1 MEEKIIWGH
10 NYSIAMEKHKRKIV
24 IVDDERIITDTL
36 KMLLSL
42 EFSDEIC
49 TFNSPIE
56 ALEFIMHNGADVVL
70 SDFLMPQMNGIE
82 FLTQVKKIVPYTCMI
97 MLTGY
102 ADKENTIKAINEIG
116 IHRYIEKPWNNT
128 DLILAVR
135 NGFERTELIN
145 KLTLEQEMNKLRDDF
160 IATLTH
166 DLRTP
171 LLAAIQTL
179 KFFLDGTLGDLNEKQ
194 NKFLDTMLTS
204 NKDMLG
210 LVNALLEVYK
220 YESGQLVLCK
230 DRFLINDLIL
240 QCINELK
247 PLLEQKKLTLDY
259 ANAPLEIFAD
269 KQELRRVISNL
280 FGNAIN
286 HTQEGGNIIIE
297 AKQVEENIF
306 VSIEDNGAGIPQ
318 EDIPNMFRR
327 FSQGTKK
334 KRSTG
339 TGLGLYLSR
348 QIIEAHNGKISLKSD
363 LGKGSTFT
371 FEVPVG
377 ITANV

>member
-1 MEEKIIWGH
+1 
-10 NYSIAMEKHKRKIV
+10 MEKQARKIV

-42 EFSDEIC
+42 EFSDEIH
-49 TFNSPIE
+49 TFNSPVE
-56 ALEFIMHNGADVVL
+56 ALEFIQHNGADVVL
-70 SDFLMPQMNGIE
+70 SDFLMPKMNGIE
-82 FLTQVKKIVPYTCMI
+82 FLRQAKKLIPYSCLI

-102 ADKENTIKAINEIG
+102 ADKENAIKAINEIG
-116 IHRYIEKPWNNT
+116 IHRYIEKPWSNT

-179 KFFLDGTLGDLNEKQ
+179 KFFLDGTLGELNDKQ
-194 NKFLDTMLTS
+194 KQFLDTMLIS

-230 DRFLINDLIL
+230 DNFLINELIL
-240 QCINELK
+240 QCTEELQ
-247 PLLEQKKLTLDY
+247 PLAENKKISITYSPD
-259 ANAPLEIFAD
+259 PLEVFAD

-280 FGNAIN
+280 LGNAIN
-286 HTQEGGNIIIE
+286 HTGENGEITIE
-297 AKQVEENIF
+297 AKNEENSIF
-306 VSIEDNGAGIPQ
+306 ISVEDTGVGIPQ

-327 FSQGTKK
+327 FSQGTKN

-348 QIIEAHNGKISLKSD
+348 QIIEAHQGKISLKSEQ
-363 LGKGSTFT
+363 GKGSVFT
-371 FEVPVG
+371 FEIPAG
-377 ITANV
+377 IALNI

>member
-1 MEEKIIWGH
+1 
-10 NYSIAMEKHKRKIV
+10 MEKNARKIV
-24 IVDDERIITDTL
+24 IVDDEKIITDTL

-42 EFSDEIC
+42 EFADEIHP
-49 TFNSPIE
+49 FNSPIE
-56 ALEFIMHNGADVVL
+56 ALEYIQHNGADVVL

-82 FLTQVKKIVPYTCMI
+82 FLTQVKKIVPQTCMI
-97 MLTGY
+97 LLTGY
-102 ADKENTIKAINEIG
+102 ADKENAIKAINEIG
-116 IHRYIEKPWNNT
+116 IHRYIEKPWSNT

-194 NKFLDTMLTS
+194 QKFLDTMLNS

-210 LVNALLEVYK
+210 LVNALLEVYR

-230 DRFLINDLIL
+230 DRFLLNDLISS
-240 QCINELK
+240 IVEELRFLAENK
-247 PLLEQKKLTLDY
+247 HIIIKYSAEELEV
-259 ANAPLEIFAD
+259 IAD
-269 KQELRRVISNL
+269 RQELRRVVSNL
-280 FGNAIN
+280 LGNAIN
-286 HTQEGGNIIIE
+286 HTGEGGKITIE
-297 AKQVEENIF
+297 SNRDGESVF
-306 VSIEDNGAGIPQ
+306 VSVEDTGVGIPQ
-318 EDIPNMFRR
+318 EDIPNMFLR
-327 FSQGTKK
+327 FSQGTKN

-348 QIIEAHNGKISLKSD
+348 QIIEAHNGKISLKSKE
-363 LGKGSTFT
+363 GAGAVFT
-371 FEVPVG
+371 FEIP
-377 ITANV
+377 ANVSVNV

>member
-1 MEEKIIWGH
+1 MLFSESDIDLKTADEVRRDVLAGERILL
-10 NYSIAMEKHKRKIV
+10 
-24 IVDDERIITDTL
+24 VDDNATNRLLITTL
-36 KMLLSL
+36 LQHWGCRFEAVADGEAALALLYGTL
-42 EFSDEIC
+42 GTGDPFR
-49 TFNSPIE
+49 
-56 ALEFIMHNGADVVL
+56 LVL
-70 SDFLMPQMNGIE
+70 LDQEMPQMNGIE
-82 FLTQVKKIVPYTCMI
+82 FLTQVKKIAPYTCMI

-210 LVNALLEVYK
+210 LVNALL
-220 YESGQLVLCK
+220 
-230 DRFLINDLIL
+230 
-240 QCINELK
+240 
-247 PLLEQKKLTLDY
+247 
-259 ANAPLEIFAD
+259 
-269 KQELRRVISNL
+269 
-280 FGNAIN
+280 
-286 HTQEGGNIIIE
+286 
-297 AKQVEENIF
+297 
-306 VSIEDNGAGIPQ
+306 
-318 EDIPNMFRR
+318 
-327 FSQGTKK
+327 
-334 KRSTG
+334 
-339 TGLGLYLSR
+339 
-348 QIIEAHNGKISLKSD
+348 
-363 LGKGSTFT
+363 
-371 FEVPVG
+371 
-377 ITANV
+377 

>member
-1 MEEKIIWGH
+1 
-10 NYSIAMEKHKRKIV
+10 MEKQKRKIV

-49 TFNSPIE
+49 TFNSPVE
-56 ALEFIMHNGADVVL
+56 ALEFIQHNGADVVL

-102 ADKENTIKAINEIG
+102 ADKENAIKAINEIG
-116 IHRYIEKPWNNT
+116 IHRYIEKPWSNT

-179 KFFLDGTLGDLNEKQ
+179 KFFLDGTLGELNDKQ
-194 NKFLDTMLTS
+194 KQFLDTMLTS

-230 DRFLINDLIL
+230 DKFLLNTLL
-240 QCINELK
+240 AQCVEELK
-247 PLLEQKKLTLDY
+247 PLADNKKVSIEYDEG
-259 ANAPLEIFAD
+259 AIEIFAD
-269 KQELRRVISNL
+269 KQELRRVVSNL
-280 FGNAIN
+280 LGNAIN
-286 HTQEGGNIIIE
+286 HTQAGDKITIS
-297 AKQVEENIF
+297 AKIA
-306 VSIEDNGAGIPQ
+306 EDNVLVSVEDTGVGIPQ

-327 FSQGTKK
+327 FSQGTKS

-348 QIIEAHNGKISLKSD
+348 QIIEAHQGKISLKSE
-363 LGKGSTFT
+363 LGKGSVFT
-371 FEVPVG
+371 FELPLGV
-377 ITANV
+377 ALNV